1 MNANPWTA
9 YRQHTARSAS
19 AAGVFIQCCDQVI
32 SLLHS
37 AARAIE
43 ARDIEKK
50 TLDLNRALTL
60 IVHLQGSLDFERG
73 GEATQL
79 LDRFYT
85 FARGEIFKGSA
96 KLDAGMLRQVATHF
110 AEVRKVWEQSE
121 KLVSQTG
128 GNNFSSLPPSAP
140 RPSQNDQPFTHSSD
154 SESPAPSRWSA

>member
-1 MNANPWTA
+1 MSVNPWTA
-9 YRQHTARSAS
+9 YRQHAAVSAS

-37 AARAIE
+37 AACATE
-43 ARDIEKK
+43 ARDIGKK

-85 FARGEIFKGSA
+85 LARGEIFKGSA
-96 KLDAGMLRQVATHF
+96 QLDSGILRQVAAHF

-121 KLVSQTG
+121 KLVSQKP
-128 GNNFSSLPPSAP
+128 GNNLSSLPSGAP
-140 RPSQNDQPFTHSSD
+140 RSSQENQLFPHSSD
-154 SESPAPSRWSA
+154 SEPAAPSRWSA